1 MSYITIIFKL
11 IPFAIKMMS
20 IAESLF
26 DHIPDSGKQK
36 KQMVMDAV
44 EALFEAVLSVSS
56 ESNAQ
61 LWRVIEPAISAI
73 IDAACGFMFD
83 DDQEISG

>member
-1 MSYITIIFKL
+1 MSYLTIIFKL
-11 IPFAIKMMS
+11 IPFAIKMMG
-20 IAESLF
+20 IAEKLF
-26 DHIPDSGKQK
+26 DNIPDSGKQK
-36 KQMVMDAV
+36 KTMVMEAV

-61 LWRVIEPAISAI
+61 LWKTIEPAISAV

-83 DDQEISG
+83 DEVAG